1 MVAASQPYAVNAGLK
16 ILREG
21 GNAIDA
27 AIATAAAL
35 AVTEPCSTGLG
46 GDCFLLF
53 YEAKTKKVHALNGS
67 GRSSTSLTLEKLKR
81 DLGNT
86 IDPTHPHFVTV
97 PGTAKG
103 WEDAILKWGTKSF
116 YDVLYPAIEIA
127 SNGFPVSPITSFH
140 WNRGVSKIITQND
153 AKRAQDLLISDTTKD
168 TTPRGP
174 NPGEIFK
181 NPHMARVLTNL
192 GKNGASKTFYDG
204 PVGQAIVDAVQSAGG
219 ALTMDDLR
227 KHRTDFPDAVKTRYR
242 NIDVWEHPP
251 NGQGLAALIA
261 LAILN
266 EIDPSTFSSS
276 PSSRLHVL
284 IESMR
289 LAFADARK
297 YVVCSRVMFER
308 ILVASFTQITHS
320 FTSLHQLPHSLNS
333 TYAQTLRTRHT
344 SGSNTQVHLRP
355 EF

>member
-1 MVAASQPYAVNAGLK
+1 M
-16 ILREG
+16 
-21 GNAIDA
+21 
-27 AIATAAAL
+27 
-35 AVTEPCSTGLG
+35 
-46 GDCFLLF
+46 
-53 YEAKTKKVHALNGS
+53 
-67 GRSSTSLTLEKLKR
+67 TLEKLKR

-116 YDVLYPAIEIA
+116 YDVLHPAIEIA

-140 WNRGVSKIITQND
+140 WNRGVSKIIHKTMRNER
-153 AKRAQDLLISDTTKD
+153 KIFISDTTKG

-181 NPHMARVLTNL
+181 NPHMAQVLTSL

-204 PVGQAIVDAVQSAGG
+204 PIGQAIVDAVQSAGG

-284 IESMR
+284 LRASSC
-289 LAFADARK
+289 LWSRK
-297 YVVCSRVMFER
+297 YVVFKNISCTF
-308 ILVASFTQITHS
+308 LTHS
-320 FTSLHQLPHSLNS
+320 FA
-333 TYAQTLRTRHT
+333 YAQNTRRHFLKHNRDTLSKQHTDTSRTRVLMQ
-344 SGSNTQVHLRP
+344 SARWKRFESC
-355 EF
+355 